1 MKSFN
6 PKCFSS
12 IAALRSISSQL
23 LRDFLRPHRRY
34 FLSRGIVLPS
44 GQIAD
49 EFDYGGLTNV
59 LMNPDG
65 ETPDDLI
72 DALHIVNEMC
82 EPEANADLVDRA
94 RDRGIE
100 LPATE
105 DLTAADIAIHIW
117 LRDRQV
123 VEQVHAELHIGA
135 ARTYEHFQSKGD
147 RRRVLPRPTA
157 QQMTRLEADLD
168 EWFAHRKRGRGT
180 RILVVKRAD
189 GTWFLIRHGD
199 GLKREECLDAVGT
212 RSVCFRPCKYDLVVY
227 HPAAGELRVNCRTR
241 GEKELYRR
249 QFGKHFFGD
258 EEHFPGEAK
267 YTLEPIREMGED
279 CLACGHVPGIEWI
292 RLCEYSILYPGAQ
305 WEKVTRRAEDIFARL
320 RATEREFPAGGTLIK
335 ACFKV
340 KFVSCKSPRSV
351 TIRPSNVAQY
361 TRDGDE
367 SLIEQWLLAR
377 GFIRPLEESP
387 DEEEVP
393 AMAGD

>member
-123 VEQVHAELHIGA
+123 VEQVHAELHTPPRG
-135 ARTYEHFQSKGD
+135 RTSTSS
-147 RRRVLPRPTA
+147 RRVTGVA
-157 QQMTRLEADLD
+157 
-168 EWFAHRKRGRGT
+168 
-180 RILVVKRAD
+180 
-189 GTWFLIRHGD
+189 
-199 GLKREECLDAVGT
+199 
-212 RSVCFRPCKYDLVVY
+212 S
-227 HPAAGELRVNCRTR
+227 
-241 GEKELYRR
+241 
-249 QFGKHFFGD
+249 
-258 EEHFPGEAK
+258 
-267 YTLEPIREMGED
+267 
-279 CLACGHVPGIEWI
+279 CLA
-292 RLCEYSILYPGAQ
+292 Q
-305 WEKVTRRAEDIFARL
+305 RRN
-320 RATEREFPAGGTLIK
+320 K
-335 ACFKV
+335 
-340 KFVSCKSPRSV
+340 
-351 TIRPSNVAQY
+351 
-361 TRDGDE
+361 
-367 SLIEQWLLAR
+367 
-377 GFIRPLEESP
+377 
-387 DEEEVP
+387 
-393 AMAGD
+393 